1 MALEPVDGFGVEVVR
16 GLVEQQQ
23 VGLLEEQ
30 LAQGDAA
37 PLAAGQDVDGRVGG
51 RALKGVHRLLEL
63 GVHVPGVAVV
73 EGLLQLAQLG
83 EQGVVVGVGI
93 GQRGADLVVAVEHAL
108 DVGDGLLDVLEDG
121 PALGERG
128 LLLEQTHRGALG
140 QEGLAVVDGLEAGH
154 HLEEGRLAGAVG
166 AHDAD
171 LRIRE
176 EGQRDVVEDELLA
189 DGLAHV
195 VHLVDEFSH
204 EGVVFLRVCVVTAR
218 RGPARSTACCPANRA
233 WHRPP
238 CRAAGRPPAPRDGDC
253 RGRGACEGIG

>member
-1 MALEPVDGFGVEVVR
+1 
-16 GLVEQQQ
+16 
-23 VGLLEEQ
+23 
-30 LAQGDAA
+30 
-37 PLAAGQDVDGRVGG
+37 
-51 RALKGVHRLLEL
+51 
-63 GVHVPGVAVV
+63 VV